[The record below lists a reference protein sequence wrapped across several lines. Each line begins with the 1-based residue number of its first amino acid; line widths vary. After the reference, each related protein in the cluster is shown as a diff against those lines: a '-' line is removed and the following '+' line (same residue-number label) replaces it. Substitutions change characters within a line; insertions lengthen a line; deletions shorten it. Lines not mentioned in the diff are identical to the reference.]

1 MRADSFKPW
10 VSPPVATGVASL
22 IGPHGN
28 VEVAIG
34 ALAFA
39 DVPGVGDAAFRSGD
53 NAIDLNLFD

>member
-1 MRADSFKPW
+1 
-10 VSPPVATGVASL
+10 VATGVASL
-22 IGPHGN
+22 IVPHGS